1 MSTDIASAP
10 HDASDLKDE
19 RRELQD
25 ELERLRD
32 RRDRLKE
39 QEDEARQE
47 VQEIH
52 ESLSSGDLEVP
63 PDELS
68 DLKSERD
75 SLKEARASVEDDI
88 KDAKRR
94 LAEIKAKLDSQDKV
108 EALNEAVARCKQHRD
123 GYEEAIEAAVEAATE
138 QLEEAFE
145 HLCGWRE
152 AQEQFKAQ
160 ARRIFPSLGGGGRGD
175 ERTQKIRRAL
185 QALSSAGVDYEV
197 ALTSAPH
204 YHAGRTHRA
213 TFDQYLRSEAG
224 AHGEDLPVEGP
235 IADRLYDRLEE
246 LEEQRR

>member
-1 MSTDIASAP
+1 MSTDVSQTP
-10 HDASDLKDE
+10 HDTSELKDE
-19 RRELQD
+19 KREL
-25 ELERLRD
+25 EEEVERLKD
-32 RRDRLKE
+32 RCDSLKE
-39 QEDEARQE
+39 QEQETRQE

-52 ESLSSGDLEVP
+52 DGLSSGDIDAP

-68 DLKSERD
+68 DLKAERD
-75 SLKEARASVEDDI
+75 SLKEARMAVEENI
-88 KDAKRR
+88 QQAERR
-94 LAEIKAKLDSQDKV
+94 LSEIKGKLQSQDKV
-108 EALNEAVARCKQHRD
+108 DALQEAVARCKKHRD

-138 QLEEAFE
+138 QLEEAFG

-185 QALSSAGVDYEV
+185 QALSSAGVDYGV

-213 TFDQYLRSEAG
+213 TFDQYVRSEAD

-235 IADRLYDRLEE
+235 IAERLYDRLEE